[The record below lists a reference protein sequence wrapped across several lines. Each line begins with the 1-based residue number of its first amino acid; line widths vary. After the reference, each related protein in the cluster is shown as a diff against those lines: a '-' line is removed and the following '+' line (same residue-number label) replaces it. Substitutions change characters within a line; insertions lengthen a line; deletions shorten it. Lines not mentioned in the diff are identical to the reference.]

1 MKKKNNKKRK
11 SSKSYEKPI
20 NSYLKKYFNG
30 GQMFD
35 AAAGAGSQIVMGM
48 ATDAVSNMIATAMG
62 KSSQPKIFDFSENQN
77 PIMAKGGIVEGDPP
91 YKKVGNY
98 QTSFHPKD
106 MAYFEK
112 MQKRFPEAYE
122 ASKSQ
127 YLLPGIHEVGTESVY
142 KDDSYNPV
150 MKTDNIVNE
159 DKYIIKS
166 SGGNYIPRTANQYG
180 MHNFDIK
187 DDQIMMPRLGRL
199 NKAEFR
205 RFLGKEQ
212 KKYAKGTGMQGVQN
226 DPPPRKS
233 LGKYTA
239 RVSPQDQKFYDRI
252 QKKATPEAW
261 QAIQGQFMTPGEYDL
276 GQEDVYEGYDYDPI
290 SKSDNVTAKPK
301 YFATSGDYEY
311 PQSIIND
318 QKGLSNYNVTEDGF
332 LDVAP
337 LDREGKKAIRTSM
350 RKYAKGGVIQAPI
363 AEVEDGEAYE
373 KPNGEVGVFV
383 GDKHGQDTDGDGF
396 EGIPVT
402 EQEVPEGTKIFSDQL
417 GMAKKKLDR
426 EKEKKKQQEDLKENP
441 TIFEKNTYK
450 RGEEIRALK
459 QKADEQ
465 IQEAANM
472 MDQGKQMAND
482 LSIMKQKY
490 GGMMRYMKN
499 GGTFKYKYAN
509 GGNVFGQLFGLATS
523 AAEDL
528 KGDDTPVEPP
538 KSSYKESFKMP
549 KGKIDPLYDNWKDKQ
564 TALGGGMDNSNAFN
578 TNLNLGMGDVNAGF
592 QYNIPKSN
600 SYIKGNLNQQLT
612 PLFTEGRVPT
622 PTGSLEGYYG
632 GNNFDITGKLN
643 TDFQNLPTGS
653 IGVNSNPSDKL
664 STYGNLNLGE
674 DFGMNAGLNWNP
686 SDKFSTGLDLNVNKE
701 GLGIEGTGEYKVNPN
716 LTLGA
721 TGRYNTGEGF
731 TGDANLRYTF
741 DRNKKEKIPTAFG
754 KGGMIPKYQH
764 GGTHGDPPQEIKP
777 LNSPNN
783 IYAGDI
789 FWQQLSNPGVY
800 NNSGDVILQ
809 GQEHAD
815 FSGKGVNNYKFQLPT
830 NEIAPITQRNIPFNQ
845 VVFPG
850 AKNPYL
856 DLSGIQG
863 TTDVKPVDTYS
874 TKEIAPITV
883 RHIDGPTGPFYRYNE
898 IDPIKVNQIEQ
909 DIPEELLKADV
920 LNLEETP
927 YTTDESDT
935 SGYNFTMGDMMG
947 FAGTGIGGTAPM
959 LTTLMNRAGDTPN
972 INAYLNY
979 GKQGLAE
986 QERLKGLMGGIRDE
1000 NLRDIG
1006 LKSDTQRKIA
1016 RSGARGINQ
1025 LRAFEQMANAQEQEM
1040 VSNVNAKYAEQMA
1053 GISKGIAGAMDARDR
1068 MTMMGREKQDLADRQ
1083 DRDNFFTQ
1091 LNQDFGS
1098 MGTAMQKMGKDLN
1111 VKQLDKDFMNILPM
1125 MNKYSIGVKQDK
1137 DGTFKMYNKSS
1148 GKFLSDKEQKDFY
1161 ANLREQ
1167 QVEVRK
1173 AQTDAKKYAEKE
1185 AKKQNLPVT
1194 DMGYQSLL
1202 LGNQTGVNTNAFDM
1216 NRDPNRFSNQFGNLF
1231 GTSKKKIEVGGVSE
1245 MDKYLKDKKP
1255 VNPVLKT
1262 DVGDGNDYIRGR
1274 LNFENKGGSFSGGGV
1289 SNYGFTGGG
1298 GSAKGTAMKE
1308 YFDASKGAN
1317 KGEKAVNAVNNYIIG
1332 TNPEISLKG
1341 GNTSIIT
1348 DLDYTRKQF
1357 DALPEHVKEE
1367 MVDWKLNTGRGT
1379 TDLLLNAL
1387 DPKIWSGVDAAAKT
1401 SPKYEDVRKAYSN
1414 KGKSFKKLTKEDL
1427 RKARMRLYKGRIK
1440 YLKDKYGEKD
1450 NRYLTA
1456 KKGFE
1461 NSQQYR

>member
-77 PIMAKGGIVEGDPP
+77 PIMAKGGTVEG
-91 YKKVGNY
+91 
-98 QTSFHPKD
+98 
-106 MAYFEK
+106 
-112 MQKRFPEAYE
+112 
-122 ASKSQ
+122 
-127 YLLPGIHEVGTESVY
+127 
-142 KDDSYNPV
+142 
-150 MKTDNIVNE
+150 
-159 DKYIIKS
+159 
-166 SGGNYIPRTANQYG
+166 
-180 MHNFDIK
+180 
-187 DDQIMMPRLGRL
+187 
-199 NKAEFR
+199 
-205 RFLGKEQ
+205 
-212 KKYAKGTGMQGVQN
+212 

-252 QKKATPEAW
+252 QKKSTPEAW

-276 GQEDVYEGYDYDPI
+276 GMEDDIYRGYKYNPNT
-290 SKSDNVTAKPK
+290 KEDNVTTKSK
-301 YFATSGDYEY
+301 YFATSGNYEY
-311 PQSIIND
+311 PHTIID
-318 QKGLSNYNVTEDGF
+318 DVKGLSNYNVTEDGY

-337 LDREGKKAIRTSM
+337 LNRKGKESDVRKIKKIM
-350 RKYAKGGVIQAPI
+350 RKYAKGGVMNMPV

-383 GDKHGQDTDGDGF
+383 GDNHGQDTDGDGF

-402 EQEVPEGTKIFSDQL
+402 EQEVPAGTKIFSDQL

-459 QKADEQ
+459 QMADEQ

-509 GGNVFGQLFGLATS
+509 GGDIFGQLFGLVTS
-523 AAEDL
+523 ASEDL

-538 KSSYKESFKMP
+538 KSSYKEAFKMP

-643 TDFQNLPTGS
+643 TDFQNSPTGN
-653 IGVNSNPSDKL
+653 IGVNMNPSDKL
-664 STYGNLNLGE
+664 SAYGNLNLGQ

-701 GLGIEGTGEYKVNPN
+701 GFGVEGTGEYKVNPN

-721 TGRYNTGEGF
+721 TGKYNTGEGF
-731 TGDANLRYTF
+731 TGNANLKYTF
-741 DRNKKEKIPTAFG
+741 DRNKNKKIPTAFG
-754 KGGMIPKYQH
+754 KGGMIPKYAN
-764 GGTHGDPPQEIKP
+764 GTSGLPPGFNPALLYQVPQFAKLAKEAQDRLLGDPKMLNQFVKQYTPSDYDNRGNAYADEIASAIAQNNIQSKP
-777 LNSPNN
+777 LNS
-783 IYAGDI
+783 
-789 FWQQLSNPGVY
+789 
-800 NNSGDVILQ
+800 NSGLEMFGDQLFEVVPDNSMQ
-809 GQEHAD
+809 G
-815 FSGKGVNNYKFQLPT
+815 P
-830 NEIAPITQRNIPFNQ
+830 
-845 VVFPG
+845 
-850 AKNPYL
+850 KNPYL
-856 DLSGIQG
+856 DLFGIKATTDVKPAYLDLSSLQGTTDVKPAYMDLSGLKGTTNVKPAYLDLSGVKGTTDVKPAYMDLSGIQG
-863 TTDVKPVDTYS
+863 TTDVRPVDESNS
-874 TKEIAPITV
+874 TLNADDP
-883 RHIDGPTGPFYRYNE
+883 YNF
-898 IDPIKVNQIEQ
+898 PIEQ
-909 DIPEELLKADV
+909 EDEDVTKTILFDRYMGPIEPEDEDV
-920 LNLEETP
+920 TKTIQFNKDKI
-927 YTTDESDT
+927 TDESDT

-1053 GISKGIAGAMDARDR
+1053 GISKGIASAMDARDR

-1098 MGTAMQKMGKDLN
+1098 MGEAMQKMGKDLN

-1125 MNKYSIGVKQDK
+1125 MNKYSIGVKQSK
-1137 DGTFKMYNKSS
+1137 DGTFKMYNKSTD
-1148 GKFLSDKEQKDFY
+1148 KFLSNKEQQDFY
-1161 ANLREQ
+1161 ANLRKQE
-1167 QVEVRK
+1167 VEVRK

-1216 NRDPNRFSNQFGNLF
+1216 NRDPNKFSNQFGNIF
-1231 GTSKKKIEVGGVSE
+1231 GKSKKKSEVGGVSE

-1274 LNFENKGGSFSGGGV
+1274 LNFENTGGSFSGGGV

-1298 GSAKGTAMKE
+1298 GSAKGTAMKK
-1308 YFDASKGAN
+1308 YFDASQGAN

-1332 TNPEISLKG
+1332 ADPKQKLNG
-1341 GNTSIIT
+1341 GNTSILS
-1348 DLDYTRKQF
+1348 DLNYTRKQF
-1357 DALPEHVKEE
+1357 DALPEYVKEE
-1367 MVDWKLNTGRGT
+1367 LVDWKLNTGRGS

-1387 DPKIWSGVDAAAKT
+1387 DPKTWSGVEAAEKS
-1401 SPKYEDVRKAYSN
+1401 SPVWSYVENEFEVSGKGDYSQL
-1414 KGKSFKKLTKEDL
+1414 SKEDL

-1450 NRYLTA
+1450 SRYKTA

>member
-643 TDFQNLPTGS
+643 TDFQNSPTGS

-674 DFGMNAGLNWNP
+674 DFGMNAGLNWNL

-815 FSGKGVNNYKFQLPT
+815 FSGKGVNNYKFQPLT

-856 DLSGIQG
+856 DLSGVKG
-863 TTDVKPVDTYS
+863 TTDVKPVNDPYNFPLA
-874 TKEIAPITV
+874 EE
-883 RHIDGPTGPFYRYNE
+883 FNE
-898 IDPIKVNQIEQ
+898 IPLAEEYDE
-909 DIPEELLKADV
+909 IPLAEEFNDDTV
-920 LNLEETP
+920 SN
-927 YTTDESDT
+927 TTSDT
-935 SGYNFTMGDMMG
+935 TSDTTGYNFTMGDMMG
-947 FAGTGIGGTAPM
+947 FAGTGIGSTAPM

>member
-1 MKKKNNKKRK
+1 
-11 SSKSYEKPI
+11 
-20 NSYLKKYFNG
+20 
-30 GQMFD
+30 
-35 AAAGAGSQIVMGM
+35 
-48 ATDAVSNMIATAMG
+48 
-62 KSSQPKIFDFSENQN
+62 
-77 PIMAKGGIVEGDPP
+77 
-91 YKKVGNY
+91 
-98 QTSFHPKD
+98 
-106 MAYFEK
+106 
-112 MQKRFPEAYE
+112 
-122 ASKSQ
+122 
-127 YLLPGIHEVGTESVY
+127 
-142 KDDSYNPV
+142 
-150 MKTDNIVNE
+150 
-159 DKYIIKS
+159 
-166 SGGNYIPRTANQYG
+166 
-180 MHNFDIK
+180 
-187 DDQIMMPRLGRL
+187 
-199 NKAEFR
+199 
-205 RFLGKEQ
+205 
-212 KKYAKGTGMQGVQN
+212 
-226 DPPPRKS
+226 
-233 LGKYTA
+233 
-239 RVSPQDQKFYDRI
+239 
-252 QKKATPEAW
+252 
-261 QAIQGQFMTPGEYDL
+261 
-276 GQEDVYEGYDYDPI
+276 
-290 SKSDNVTAKPK
+290 
-301 YFATSGDYEY
+301 
-311 PQSIIND
+311 
-318 QKGLSNYNVTEDGF
+318 
-332 LDVAP
+332 
-337 LDREGKKAIRTSM
+337 
-350 RKYAKGGVIQAPI
+350 
-363 AEVEDGEAYE
+363 
-373 KPNGEVGVFV
+373 
-383 GDKHGQDTDGDGF
+383 
-396 EGIPVT
+396 
-402 EQEVPEGTKIFSDQL
+402 
-417 GMAKKKLDR
+417 
-426 EKEKKKQQEDLKENP
+426 
-441 TIFEKNTYK
+441 
-450 RGEEIRALK
+450 
-459 QKADEQ
+459 
-465 IQEAANM
+465 M

-564 TALGGGMDNSNAFN
+564 TALGGGMNNSNAFN

-643 TDFQNLPTGS
+643 TDFQNSPTGS

-674 DFGMNAGLNWNP
+674 DFGMNAGLNWNL

-863 TTDVKPVDTYS
+863 TTDVKPVNDPYNFPLA
-874 TKEIAPITV
+874 EE
-883 RHIDGPTGPFYRYNE
+883 FNE
-898 IDPIKVNQIEQ
+898 IPLAEEYDE
-909 DIPEELLKADV
+909 IPLAEEFNDDTV
-920 LNLEETP
+920 SN
-927 YTTDESDT
+927 TTSDT
-935 SGYNFTMGDMMG
+935 TSDTTGYNFTMGDMMG
-947 FAGTGIGGTAPM
+947 FAGTGIGSTAPM